1 VSNTSEAGVTQQS
14 VELTGEEI
22 SDLVWALELRVQ
34 DELRM
39 AHRVQD
45 RDLARRCQEAA
56 VRLDALIAKLGGR
69 G

>member
-1 VSNTSEAGVTQQS
+1 MTQQP
-14 VELTGEEI
+14 VTLTGEEI

-39 AHRVQD
+39 AHQVRD
-45 RDLARRCQEAA
+45 RDVARRCREAA

-69 G
+69 R